1 MLFSPSHFMKDED
14 RKVFLEN
21 KISKVLNLQSS
32 EQILR
37 NLQTEWLKT
46 TEPKQKNFGPQPR

>member
-1 MLFSPSHFMKDED
+1 MKDED